1 MFKFLTDTPQK
12 KTALYFLGAVLM
24 LAFVAVN
31 GQKVRCRTA
40 DNSYGYQQLSA
51 GNRSVIGKLAE
62 QALSSCP
69 ASDFEFFAPPPTV
82 TTGLYSNPRLQFN
95 ARY

>member
-12 KTALYFLGAVLM
+12 KTALYFLGAVLV

-31 GQKVRCRTA
+31 GQKVRCRSA
-40 DNSYGYQQLSA
+40 DANAGYSPLSA
-51 GNRSVIGKLAE
+51 GNRTTFGKLSE
-62 QALSSCP
+62 RALTSCP
-69 ASDFEFFAPPPTV
+69 ASDFEFYVPPTTV